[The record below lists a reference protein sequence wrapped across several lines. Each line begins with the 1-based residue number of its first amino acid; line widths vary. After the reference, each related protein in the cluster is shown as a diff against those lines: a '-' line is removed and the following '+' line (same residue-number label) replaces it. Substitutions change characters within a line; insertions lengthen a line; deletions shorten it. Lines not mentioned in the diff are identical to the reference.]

1 MSSHAVGPE
10 NDTGRPLVSVVLPT
24 RGRPA
29 LVREALDGI
38 VRQSYPGPMECIV
51 VHDQEPPDP
60 TLARLSSARRHVVV
74 TVNDRAPGL
83 AGARNTGRALARGD
97 FIASCDDD
105 DRWHAPKIELQ
116 MRWLRA
122 HPDIRVVGTGIRLL
136 MPAGR
141 IVHWPGRSAVV
152 QQDDLLRSRMKELHS
167 STLLVRRDTFDLV
180 GGYDEALPFG
190 YAEDYE
196 WLLRA
201 VRLGPVGVVTV
212 PLADVRKNGQS
223 WFLERQPVVAAGLEY
238 LLRTHPE
245 LARSRRGEAR
255 LLGQIA
261 FAHAADGDHAT
272 AVAWA
277 RRALRRWPLTPH
289 AAVTLL
295 NVYTGL
301 DPRLSLRAAR
311 VLGRGIS

>member
-1 MSSHAVGPE
+1 MSSHAAGPE
-10 NDTGRPLVSVVLPT
+10 GNAGWPLVSVVLPT
-24 RGRPA
+24 RGRPG
-29 LVREALDGI
+29 LLREALDGV
-38 VRQSYPGPMECIV
+38 VRQSYPGPIECVV
-51 VHDQEPPDP
+51 VHDQEPPDH
-60 TLARLSSARRHVVV
+60 TLTRLAAPRREVVV

-83 AGARNTGRALARGD
+83 AGARNSGRALARGD

-105 DRWHAPKIELQ
+105 DRWHAPKVEMQ

-122 HPDIRVVGTGIRLL
+122 HPEIRVVGAGIRLL
-136 MPAGR
+136 MPGGR
-141 IVHWPGRSAVV
+141 VVSWHGRAAVV
-152 QQDDLLRSRMKELHS
+152 QQGDLLRSRMKELHS
-167 STLLVRRDTFDLV
+167 STLLVRRDTFDRV
-180 GGYDEALPFG
+180 GGYDEVLPFG

-201 VRLGPVGVVTV
+201 VQLGPVGVVTV

-261 FAHAADGDHAT
+261 FAHAADGERAT
-272 AVAWA
+272 ALAWA
-277 RRALRRWPLTPH
+277 RRSLRRWPLTPH
-289 AAVTLL
+289 AVLTLL